1 MLPWNRRNIWSL
13 GESNEVWTQNHLTGK
28 WTLNN
33 SSKLAKSLS
42 FVVSTYL
49 YGTFDCM
56 LLSCQVSFSEWIY
69 TLWLPECQGTPCSKQ
84 ASTWHD
90 ITYRVIH
97 RTNDCPKRSSIIWLI
112 WLNGW
117 VFACRVSGCG
127 FKSAYCYLNFRY
139 RVCFEQGVHLHSDN
153 YRF

>member
-1 MLPWNRRNIWSL
+1 MNTQQFIQTGQIIELCCEYLSVRYIWL
-13 GESNEVWTQNHLTGK
+13 YVIVM
-28 WTLNN
+28 
-33 SSKLAKSLS
+33 SSKLSRMNLHSMVAWMSRNSLLETS
-42 FVVSTYL
+42 ISQQRVPWHSGNYRVYI
-49 YGTFDCM
+49 Y
-56 LLSCQVSFSEWIY
+56 SE
-69 TLWLPECQGTPCSKQ
+69 